1 MSKPTKCKTC
11 GESVSKN
18 VATCPGCGNPV
29 CLPPDTNSRRH
40 VVLDRLT
47 DAYQK
52 GRLTDTNLRSLWEI
66 AKQFMKD
73 PNKKKS
79 DEYL

>member
-1 MSKPTKCKTC
+1 MSKLTKCKTC

-18 VATCPGCGNPV
+18 AATCPSCGNPV

-73 PNKKKS
+73 PIKKKP